1 MACPERELL
10 ESEVKQAVKRWTDL
24 EDKATAAIRDA
35 DPHSNEYLVQANRVR
50 AAAKKAQKTLDDH
63 VISHRCDSVAPKN
76 AGKKDSGK

>member
-35 DPHSNEYLVQANRVR
+35 DPHYNEFMAHANRAR
-50 AAAKKAQKTLDDH
+50 AAAKKVQAALDDH
-63 VISHRCDSVAPKN
+63 VASHRCVFC
-76 AGKKDSGK
+76 GT